1 MAEMKILD
9 LNELG
14 RAVDVPSREFTPPIP
29 GAKPML
35 EQVWDGDYV
44 QKAVDYLQKNYK
56 SKGGQYSI
64 LGHVP
69 SWVCIAFADALMP
82 ECECFFATPNHD
94 ENNTFTHLPIHDLK
108 TGALDP
114 SIPYQQT
121 VREEGDFIYVDFGL
135 TEDVS
140 WEELINKVSP
150 NLTLPELPAGKNVC
164 LFSNAHYPL
173 QWVVI
178 NHYAKNARGVFCA
191 DHDAPVYRC
200 AIPGT
205 SGYKYGEE
213 VPRKA

>member
-94 ENNTFTHLPIHDLK
+94 ENNTFTHLPIYDLK

-140 WEELINKVSP
+140 WEDLINKVSP
-150 NLTLPELPAGKNVC
+150 NLTLPELPALLAGAANESDDGRKERMPV
-164 LFSNAHYPL
+164 FQRPL
-173 QWVVI
+173 PAAMGCHKPLRQ
-178 NHYAKNARGVFCA
+178 KCKGRFL
-191 DHDAPVYRC
+191 R
-200 AIPGT
+200 
-205 SGYKYGEE
+205 
-213 VPRKA
+213 